1 MKLEVQWFLSTLVE
15 NNLMTVEKGIE
26 VNDLLGG
33 EPDVLT
39 YAQEILNVL
48 CEDASEEEAQNWASQ
63 LEEVIVFA
71 QERAAEGA
79 QPPIFEGQTEEAPAE
94 PAVEEQQAP
103 PPPPPPPPKP
113 LNAFDQLK
121 QAVSNQNQI
130 VSKQKAAPRAP
141 SKPKVSAPSP
151 AAAAPKPAKK
161 AETPVS
167 TETCMFD
174 PETLPPMETLDI
186 MEMPDIRNISLM
198 SDAEVAMTMREL
210 LLFLRAYGAS
220 DLHISAN
227 APLFI
232 RRAMNLERLDEE
244 WVIPPEDS
252 KRMNEALL
260 TPEQR
265 HKFHEEQ
272 DMSFGLEIGRARFRT
287 SLMYQKEGVSGS
299 YRLVPDQILSLE
311 ELGFLPGDAKNI
323 KRLLDY
329 TNGLI
334 LVTGPLGSGKT
345 TTLAAMIEI
354 ANQNREDHIIT
365 VEDPIEIVQ
374 TSKKCQI
381 TQREIGR
388 CTNSYH
394 SALKGAL
401 REDPDIIVIGE
412 MHDLETIE
420 NAITASETGHLVIGT
435 LHTCD
440 AGNTLNRILD
450 VFPPSQQA
458 QIRAMTAGSL
468 RGVIC
473 QRLIPA
479 ANGGLTIAYE
489 VLINTIAVA
498 NIISEGRIHQLKAT
512 MQIGSKAGMCT
523 LDQNLFEKYKAGLIT
538 YETALYYMR
547 DSSVINLTKKFYA
560 MNQAKQYA
568 AEAAARKK

>member
-1 MKLEVQWFLSTLVE
+1 MGHLNDFIKLGADRMKLEVQWFISTLIE
-15 NNLMTVEKGIE
+15 NNLITLEKGIE
-26 VNDLLGG
+26 INNALGG
-33 EPDVLT
+33 EPDVLAF
-39 YAQEILNVL
+39 AQQIFDVI
-48 CEDASEEEAQNWASQ
+48 CENASEDEAKNWASQ

-71 QERAAEGA
+71 QEKAAEGT
-79 QPPIFEGQTEEAPAE
+79 PPPGFEKVSE
-94 PAVEEQQAP
+94 PAPPQA
-103 PPPPPPPPKP
+103 P

-121 QAVSNQNQI
+121 QAVSNQNQV
-130 VSKQKAAPRAP
+130 VSKQKKIVPAPR
-141 SKPKVSAPSP
+141 
-151 AAAAPKPAKK
+151 K
-161 AETPVS
+161 AEFAARESRPVS
-167 TETCMFD
+167 TETCKFD
-174 PETLPPMETLDI
+174 PGTLPPIKTMEIT
-186 MEMPDIRNISLM
+186 EMPNIRDVSLM
-198 SDAEVAMTMREL
+198 TDEEVAVTMREL

-232 RRAMNLERLDEE
+232 RRAMNLERLDPE
-244 WVIPPEDS
+244 WVVPPEDA
-252 KRMNEALL
+252 KRLNEALI

-265 HKFHEEQ
+265 HKFHVEQ
-272 DMSFGLEIGRARFRT
+272 DMGFGLEIGHARFRT

-345 TTLAAMIEI
+345 TTLASMIEV

-374 TSKKCQI
+374 TSKNCQI

-388 CTNSYH
+388 CTASYH
-394 SALKGAL
+394 TALKGAL

-468 RGVIC
+468 RGIIC
-473 QRLIPA
+473 QRLVPA
-479 ANGGLTIAYE
+479 INGGLTIAYE
-489 VLINTIAVA
+489 ILINTIAVS
-498 NIISEGRIHQLKAT
+498 NIIGEGRIHQLNAT

-523 LDQNLFEKYKAGLIT
+523 MDQNLFEKYKAGLIS

-547 DSSVINLTKKFYA
+547 DTSVINLTKKFYA

-568 AEAAARKK
+568 AEAARKRK

>member
-1 MKLEVQWFLSTLVE
+1 MKLEVQWFLSTLIE
-15 NNLMTVEKGIE
+15 NNLITIEKGIE
-26 VNDLLGG
+26 INDLLGG
-33 EPDVLT
+33 DPDVLT

-48 CEDASEEEAQNWASQ
+48 CQDASEEDAQNWASQ

-71 QERAAEGA
+71 QEKAAEGE
-79 QPPIFEGQTEEAPAE
+79 PPPCFAEQTAPAAPE
-94 PAVEEQQAP
+94 VKQPAP
-103 PPPPPPPPKP
+103 PPVKPAPVPKKQPIPPPKRP
-113 LNAFDQLK
+113 
-121 QAVSNQNQI
+121 
-130 VSKQKAAPRAP
+130 APPKKEP
-141 SKPKVSAPSP
+141 SDSSSE
-151 AAAAPKPAKK
+151 APKQSA
-161 AETPVS
+161 PVS
-167 TETCMFD
+167 TDTCQFD
-174 PETLPPMETLDI
+174 PETLPPLETMDV
-186 MEMPDIRNISLM
+186 MEMPDIRNISMM
-198 SDAEVAMTMREL
+198 SDEEVALTMRDL

-232 RRAMNLERLDEE
+232 RRALNLERLDEE
-244 WVIPPEDS
+244 WVIPPEDA

-265 HKFHEEQ
+265 HKFHVEQ
-272 DMSFGLEIGRARFRT
+272 DMSFGLEIGHARFRT

-299 YRLVPDQILSLE
+299 YRLVPDQILTLE
-311 ELGFLPGDAKNI
+311 DLGFLPGDAKNI

-345 TTLAAMIEI
+345 TTLASMIEV

-374 TSKKCQI
+374 TSKNCQI

-388 CTNSYH
+388 CTASYH

-450 VFPPSQQA
+450 VFPPAQQA

-489 VLINTIAVA
+489 ILINTIAVA

-560 MNQAKQYA
+560 TNQAKMYA
-568 AEAAARKK
+568 AEAAQKKKK